1 MGKVR
6 PAYIK
11 RVGRMLMEQYPDR
24 FTEDFEHNKQVVGQL
39 VEGVSKKV
47 RNRIAGYITSQVKR
61 IKTAGE
67 EEEVEESESVKT
79 SSEGGS

>member
-11 RVGRMLMEQYPDR
+11 RGGRMLREQYPDR
-24 FTEDFEHNKQVVGQL
+24 FSDDFEHNKQVVGQL
-39 VEGVSKKV
+39 VEGASKKV

-61 IKTAGE
+61 IKAAGE
-67 EEEVEESESVKT
+67 EEEGGESVKT
-79 SSEGGS
+79 STEGGS